1 MRYHMNTVQYF
12 EIQSSDPEVA
22 ISFYSAVFGRTFF
35 RDENLPIPYW
45 RIHTN
50 WINGWLYKRPAATPP
65 LECWANAFVN
75 SMQVEDF
82 DTIAEKI
89 LISWWKVAMPKFAI
103 PGFCY
108 QGYFL
113 DPDNNVFGLFEQ
125 NEKAGL

>member
-1 MRYHMNTVQYF
+1 MNSVQYF
-12 EIQSSDPEVA
+12 EIQSSHPEVA
-22 ISFYSAVFGRTFF
+22 ITFYSTVFGWKFTP
-35 RDENLPIPYW
+35 DNNLSLPYW
-45 RIHTN
+45 RIQTN
-50 WINGWLYKRPAATPP
+50 WINGWLYQRPAATPP

-75 SMQVEDF
+75 SMQVENF
-82 DTIAEKI
+82 DALAEII
-89 LISWWKVAMPKFAI
+89 LANWWKVALPKFAI